1 MTDTQGPGAGN
12 ERFVDDQHRYRFES
26 RIATGGMGEVW
37 RATDT
42 SLGRPVAV
50 KVLKSEYADD
60 PLFRSRFE
68 TEARHAA
75 SLHHPGVASVY
86 DVGES
91 AALGAADGSGMPR
104 PFLVME
110 LVDGQPLSALLRG
123 GQPLDPDAVRDLMAQ
138 AADAIGAAHRA
149 GIVHRDVKPANLLVT
164 PSGRSRSPTSASPA
178 PPTASA

>member
-1 MTDTQGPGAGN
+1 
-12 ERFVDDQHRYRFES
+12 
-26 RIATGGMGEVW
+26 MGEVW

-91 AALGAADGSGMPR
+91 ALLGAADGSGRAAAVPG
-104 PFLVME
+104 
-110 LVDGQPLSALLRG
+110 DG
-123 GQPLDPDAVRDLMAQ
+123 
-138 AADAIGAAHRA
+138 A
-149 GIVHRDVKPANLLVT
+149 GRR
-164 PSGRSRSPTSASPA
+164 RSRSRRCCAAAGRSTPTWSA
-178 PPTASA
+178 T